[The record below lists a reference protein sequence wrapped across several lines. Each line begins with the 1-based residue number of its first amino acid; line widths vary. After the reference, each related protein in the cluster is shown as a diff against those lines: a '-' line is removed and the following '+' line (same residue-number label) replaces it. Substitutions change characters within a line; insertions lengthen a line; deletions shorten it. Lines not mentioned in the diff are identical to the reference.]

1 MDMWTLLHVCRFNP
15 CLGRCFNS
23 CLRPF
28 KRVCGSM
35 FVCLGLHATQNFTP
49 FQRLTNNTRSLGED
63 SPTRALKS
71 ARLAAAQLLNLSV
84 PLHHLYF
91 IFQTPGCW
99 QPGRPPAAPSTL
111 LPACLP
117 ARWWKQRQKKT
128 DYIWPMHPCSRKGDV
143 RRVRVCFFTKELIIF
158 NRAGTDKTFYWFKL
172 GILIFYID
180 CDISFTA
187 YFFTLAKS
195 DVCPSPKKNLMFA
208 ILKNDFAISL
218 FVYSLFSVINTLNML
233 CLV

>member
-1 MDMWTLLHVCRFNP
+1 MWTLLRVCRFNP

-28 KRVCGSM
+28 KRVCRSV

-111 LPACLP
+111 LPACLH
-117 ARWWKQRQKKT
+117 AGGSKGKKDRLYLT
-128 DYIWPMHPCSRKGDV
+128 DASV
-143 RRVRVCFFTKELIIF
+143 FQERRCE
-158 NRAGTDKTFYWFKL
+158 AGTVV
-172 GILIFYID
+172 
-180 CDISFTA
+180 
-187 YFFTLAKS
+187 FFH
-195 DVCPSPKKNLMFA
+195 
-208 ILKNDFAISL
+208 
-218 FVYSLFSVINTLNML
+218 
-233 CLV
+233 

>member
-1 MDMWTLLHVCRFNP
+1 MWTLLRVCRFNP

-28 KRVCGSM
+28 KRVYGSV

-111 LPACLP
+111 LPACLH
-117 ARWWKQRQKKT
+117 AGGSKGKKDRLYLT
-128 DYIWPMHPCSRKGDV
+128 DASV
-143 RRVRVCFFTKELIIF
+143 FQERRCEVGTCVFFH
-158 NRAGTDKTFYWFKL
+158 
-172 GILIFYID
+172 
-180 CDISFTA
+180 
-187 YFFTLAKS
+187 
-195 DVCPSPKKNLMFA
+195 
-208 ILKNDFAISL
+208 
-218 FVYSLFSVINTLNML
+218 
-233 CLV
+233 